1 MSKLNLKISSKTK
14 TSADLSFKLLMKRS
28 ILSFILSIL
37 VLTGIFCGK
46 RGPIY
51 PPLVKVPQTI
61 EDLKVFQR
69 GDAIVLQWS
78 NPTSYVNGN
87 PIEGDI
93 LIEVW
98 LLKVEKKL
106 GEQQGALTEDNFASK
121 ALLFETIKQEDFAKY
136 QVPGGNSSEG
146 LEYVYKLS
154 PEELSRM
161 VFVFGLKVKDR
172 KNKESSFSSLTP
184 VLPSPV
190 PLPPL
195 ELRAVMQE
203 NSVVIE
209 WQPPEKN
216 VDQTTPPNVVG
227 YNVYRKSEDEEFH
240 QINTV
245 LIEGT
250 QFVDS
255 NFLYNVTYRYT
266 VRASATKSSPFLE
279 SENSEVA
286 EVLTQDTLVPAA
298 PTGLVAIAGES
309 LISLSWDANKEIDL
323 AGYRVWRKSDRE
335 DAFTALT
342 ELIPEN
348 VYHDS
353 KVEKNTIYHYAI
365 TALDEFGNESQKS
378 KVISVNLGRDE
389 L

>member
-1 MSKLNLKISSKTK
+1 M
-14 TSADLSFKLLMKRS
+14 
-28 ILSFILSIL
+28 
-37 VLTGIFCGK
+37 
-46 RGPIY
+46 
-51 PPLVKVPQTI
+51 
-61 EDLKVFQR
+61 
-69 GDAIVLQWS
+69 LQWS
-78 NPTSYVNGN
+78 NPTSYMDGN

-98 LLKVEKKL
+98 LIKVEKELAK
-106 GEQQGALTEDNFASK
+106 QQEALTEENFESK
-121 ALLFETIKQEDFAKY
+121 ASLIETIKQQNFAEY
-136 QVPGGNSSEG
+136 QVPGGDLTET

-172 KNKESSFSSLTP
+172 KNKESGFSSLTP
-184 VLPSPV
+184 LLPSPV

-195 ELRAVMQE
+195 EPRAVMHE

-216 VDQTTPPNVVG
+216 IDQTTPPNVGG
-227 YNVYRKSEDEEFH
+227 YNVYRESENEEFH
-240 QINTV
+240 RINTV

-255 NFLYNVTYRYT
+255 NFLFNVTYRYT
-266 VRASATKSSPFLE
+266 IRASATKSSPFLE

-298 PTGLVAIAGES
+298 PTGLVAIAGER
-309 LISLSWDANKEIDL
+309 LISLSWDANKEMDL

-335 DAFTALT
+335 EAFTVLT
-342 ELIPEN
+342 EIIPEN
-348 VYHDS
+348 VYLDS
-353 KVEKNTIYHYAI
+353 KVEKNRIYHYAI

-378 KVISVNLGRDE
+378 KVVSVNLGRDE